1 MADTLVKIGLVGFGR
16 VQFDMEEARRVY
28 GTAATALSELPGVAL
43 VSAGELVTD
52 AEMARTA
59 RNRLGEGG
67 AELLVI
73 LLATFT
79 DASMLTAFIDEQDGT
94 TLPLLLWAVPEPE
107 QGGRLRLNSL
117 CGVNLAAYTLTSVGK
132 KFRYVYGSPGQP
144 ELLDDLAAQVGA
156 LDLNR
161 RLRQARIGLVGTRPP
176 GFYPSGFDEL
186 KLWKE
191 IGPQIQTYSLSHVFK
206 QAEEEVNAGR
216 VGEVREWLGRYL
228 KGLDELNEAEICNAA
243 GSYRALSELVER
255 DNLTALAVKCWP
267 EFFVEHSSAACG
279 VLASLA
285 ENGLI
290 AACEADVHGAVTMLA
305 LRHFSGQ
312 PPFLA
317 DLVATDRQRNSI
329 TLWHCGNAAYSLA
342 ADPAERKAGV
352 HANRKMALTALF
364 PLKPGPVVLA
374 RLSFS
379 QGRYRLLLGRG
390 QALDSPLL
398 FQGNTAEVVPEGGS
412 QALLDKIIYGGFE
425 HHMVMAY
432 GGKEVQ
438 AGMAAWADLIGLEV
452 VKL

>member
-1 MADTLVKIGLVGFGR
+1 MADTTIKIGLVGLGR

-28 GTAATALSELPGVAL
+28 NAAAKDLGEIAGVTL
-43 VSAGELVTD
+43 VQAGELVTD
-52 AEMARTA
+52 VEMAQGA
-59 RNRLGEGG
+59 RQRLHEGG

-73 LLATFT
+73 FLATFT
-79 DASMLTAFIDEQDGT
+79 DASLMTAFIEPQDGL

-107 QGGRLRLNSL
+107 TGGRLRLNSL
-117 CGVNLAAYTLTSVGK
+117 CGVNLAAYTLTSAGK
-132 KFRYVYGSPGQP
+132 KFRYVYGNPG
-144 ELLDDLAAQVGA
+144 EAGLLDDLKAQIGA

-161 RLRQARIGLVGTRPP
+161 KLRQARIGLVGTRPP

-186 KLWKE
+186 ELWQK
-191 IGPQIQTYSLSHVFK
+191 IGPQIQTYSLSQVFR
-206 QAEEEVNAGR
+206 QADEEVMAGR
-216 VGEVREWLGRYL
+216 IGEVREWLGRHL

-243 GSYRALSELVER
+243 GSYKALSELAEK
-255 DNLTALAVKCWP
+255 DKLTALAVKCWP
-267 EFFVEHSSAACG
+267 EFFVEHASAACG

-285 ENGLI
+285 ENGTI

-317 DLVATDRQRNSI
+317 DLVATNRERDSI

-342 ADPAERKAGV
+342 ADPMERRGGL
-352 HANRKMALTALF
+352 HSNRKMALTAIF

-379 QGRYRLLLGRG
+379 RGQYRLLLGQG
-390 QALDSPLL
+390 QALESPLL
-398 FQGNTAEVVPEGGS
+398 FQGNTAEVSPAGGA
-412 QALLDKIIYGGFE
+412 QKLLDKVIYGGFE
-425 HHMVMAY
+425 HHLVMAY
-432 GGKEVQ
+432 GGTEVLT
-438 AGMAAWADLIGLEV
+438 GMTAWADLIGLEV